1 MGQDRKP
8 AQDPLFEAL
17 LGEPCRVLRPAR
29 QRAPF
34 VFASPH
40 SGRIYPEHF
49 LAQSRLSALALRRA
63 EDSYVEELFAP
74 AVERGAPLLFALF
87 PRVFVDANRGPT
99 ELDPAMFDGALEL
112 AVDPASAR
120 VSAGLGVLP
129 RVVRDG
135 VEIYRGKLKPA
146 EARQR
151 LAAFHEPYHAAL
163 ADLVSETQARFGAAI
178 VVDCHSMPSGTGVPD
193 IVLGD
198 RHGASASPG
207 LMRRAEESFQEAG
220 FSLARNAPYAGGYT
234 TGLYGRR
241 EGGVEA
247 LQIEINRALYLDE
260 DRIEPL
266 ARFGAL
272 QARLDGALKRL
283 LTYDAQALRPP
294 LAAE

>member
-1 MGQDRKP
+1 MGQDRAP
-8 AQDPLFEAL
+8 DPLFDAL
-17 LGEPCRVLRPAR
+17 VAEPCRVLRPAV
-29 QRAPF
+29 QSAPF

-40 SGRIYPEHF
+40 SGRLYPAHF

-63 EDSYVEELFAP
+63 EDAYVEELFAP
-74 AVERGAPLLFALF
+74 AVAHGAPLLAARF
-87 PRVFVDANRGPT
+87 PRVLVDANRDPT
-99 ELDPAMFDGALEL
+99 ELDPTMFDGALDL
-112 AVDPASAR
+112 AVDAASAR
-120 VSAGLGVLP
+120 VAAGLGVLP

-151 LAAFHEPYHAAL
+151 LASFHAPYHAAL
-163 ADLVSETQARFGAAI
+163 ADLVAATQARFGAAI
-178 VVDCHSMPSGTGVPD
+178 VIDCHSMPSGAGVPD

-207 LMRRAEESFQEAG
+207 LMRWAEEAFQAAG

-241 EGGVEA
+241 DGGAEA

-272 QARLDGALKRL
+272 QERLERALARLLAYQ
-283 LTYDAQALRPP
+283 TNAQRPP